1 MRKML
6 KTTIIA
12 SLVAA
17 TAFAGAAQADV
28 YFELGATQISAD
40 FDDESIEH
48 FGAAAVLGT
57 TLKATD
63 TFAHKAEA
71 IVVIGLNSDKVY
83 GVVDAKVQSL
93 VGVAYRPTFKIN
105 DSVEL
110 HARLGAFNGRAKVS
124 GFGTSESDSSTEVG
138 FGVGIDFKKVS
149 LSYLNVD
156 DVNFLTAT
164 YRF

>member
-1 MRKML
+1 MRNTL
-6 KTTIIA
+6 KTTILA
-12 SLVAA
+12 SMLSTVAV
-17 TAFAGAAQADV
+17 AGTAQAEV
-28 YFELGATQISAD
+28 YYELGATQISAD
-40 FDDESIEH
+40 IEDESIEH
-48 FGAAAVLGT
+48 FGATAVLGT

-71 IVVIGLNSDKVY
+71 IVVIGLNSDKVF

-93 VGVAYRPTFKIN
+93 VGAAYRPTFKIN

-110 HARLGAFNGRAKVS
+110 HARLGVFNGRAKVS
-124 GFGTSESDSSTEVG
+124 GFGASESDSSTEVG

>member
-1 MRKML
+1 MRNML

-40 FDDESIEH
+40 FGDQNIEH
-48 FGAAAVLGT
+48 FGVAAVLGT

-71 IVVIGLNSDKVY
+71 IAIIGANADKVNGGY
-83 GVVDAKVQSL
+83 DAKMQSL
-93 VGVAYRPTFKIN
+93 IGAAYRPTFKIN

-110 HARLGAFNGRAKVS
+110 YARLGAFNGRAKVS
-124 GFGTSESDSSTEVG
+124 GFGMSETDSSTEVG

-156 DVNFLTAT
+156 NVNFLTAT